1 MLLVGCAIVGA
12 AGLIAP
18 RAIRALGALWGA

>member
-18 RAIRALGALWGA
+18 HALRALGALWGS